1 MYGRIAKAMDRAM
14 LVEHLAQAARHIAAG
29 ERHVKRQRRIVAHL
43 KREGRDVREASD
55 LLLQFE
61 VMQALHIAEWDRL
74 RNELAL

>member
-1 MYGRIAKAMDRAM
+1 MDRRAM
-14 LVEHLAQAARHIAAG
+14 LVEHLAQAARHVAAG
-29 ERHVKRQRRIVAHL
+29 ERYVKRQRRIVAHL

-61 VMQALHIAEWDRL
+61 VRQALHIAEWDRL

>member
-1 MYGRIAKAMDRAM
+1 MGFPMDRTM
-14 LVEHLAQAARHIAAG
+14 LAEHLARAARDVAAG
-29 ERHVKRQRRIVAHL
+29 ERHVERQRRIVGHL

-61 VMQALHIAEWDRL
+61 VMQALHMAEWDRL